1 MIGLL
6 TNLGLSSRVAKHA
19 SYVVCILAICGALY
33 GAYCWAWDQGRDH
46 ERQAWNDKVS
56 EIRAKRQSQA
66 DRAATGDVVIA
77 DQATTAIED
86 RRKELDNAT
95 AKLPD
100 QELTPRQRAR
110 ADAELRRQGR

>member
-6 TNLGLSSRVAKHA
+6 TKLGLSARVANL
-19 SYVVCILAICGALY
+19 VVMLAICGALY

-46 ERQAWNDKVS
+46 ERTAWNEKIQ
-56 EIRAKRQSQA
+56 EIRAKRQRQA
-66 DRAATGDVVIA
+66 DTAATGDVAIA

-100 QELTPRQRAR
+100 QGLTPRQRAR
-110 ADAELRRQGR
+110 SDAELRRQGR